1 VKSLIKV
8 NQFVI
13 KLSLALISLPVSGEP
28 KAEENF
34 AEVKSAQTVVS
45 LKTVYTVKSLL
56 IAIEVNTKKINGI
69 FYAEKLIDGRIVL
82 VETAWTAS
90 NLNVS
95 GVKLAMR
102 FGLFGYDIGSL
113 KGVNYEL
120 DTYSQV
126 IKINAPTQSFGTTD
140 LTNKVNLD
148 HSIYKSPLGV
158 YLNYDLVATSTNGK
172 QDYRGYDA
180 FLEGVFFNHYGS
192 FVSNV
197 FQRRSSSVNNDQS
210 NTVRAETYF
219 QKDMPSRMQKLIIGD
234 SISSASS
241 WSRPVRFGGFTW
253 SSDFG
258 LNSGFVSRAAPSIY
272 GSTALPSTIDV
283 FIDNQKRQSNSV
295 NAGPFKIDDF
305 PTMSGAGLINVVVED
320 ALGVETISTQRYYST
335 PRLLRKN
342 LNELSFETGMERKSY
357 GFKNN
362 SYENPFIAATFRRG
376 FDDFT
381 LEGRT
386 EIQASRQAAG
396 FDIATLIKKY
406 AVIHLALAASKAE
419 GKKGLHSIFGIEHSS
434 QNINANLQLESYGR
448 DFVQMGATDNEIN
461 IRQKQIM
468 SLGVNI
474 HKNIWLNTSVIS
486 QTNWNS
492 DKFNLISTNFSLPLT
507 QSISLNA
514 YASKKF
520 SGDKSYTIGLNIVVQ
535 FSHLRSL
542 VMNSTQNT
550 RGKINNNVQFNR
562 DIVNSNGVGYRISVD
577 DSEAKQVFASVS
589 ANTPINKIT
598 LDATTFKSDTSFRL
612 RTSGSVG
619 LLGGLPFASKKI
631 GHGSFAVVKV
641 ADEPNIDI
649 YQSNRKIA
657 RTNSNGLA
665 LLPNILPY
673 QKNKISIKP
682 EDLPFHLDI
691 NETSQ
696 LITPSARSGIFV
708 NLKINKVNSRLV
720 KVLNASGTIMPIGA
734 KIHMLPSN
742 TYFFVGKR
750 GEAFL
755 TGLSNNNTILVT
767 FQDGTCSADIPPPI
781 INAENNSM
789 LIVDCI

>member
-1 VKSLIKV
+1 VNFLSKV

-13 KLSLALISLPVSGEP
+13 KLSLASVFLAVSGQP
-28 KAEENF
+28 KAEESF
-34 AEVKSAQTVVS
+34 AEVKPEQTIVS
-45 LKTVYTVKSLL
+45 SKTVHTAKSLL
-56 IAIEVNTKKINGI
+56 IAVEVNTQRINGI
-69 FYAEKLIDGRIVL
+69 FYAEQHIDGRIVL
-82 VETAWTAS
+82 ADTAWTAS

-158 YLNYDLVATSTNGK
+158 YLNYDLAVTSTNDER
-172 QDYRGYDA
+172 DYGSYDA
-180 FLEGVFFNHYGS
+180 FLEGIFFSHYGS
-192 FVSNV
+192 LVANV
-197 FQRRSSSVNNDQS
+197 FQRGSSSVNNDQS

-219 QKDMPSRMQKLIIGD
+219 QKDMPSRMEKLIIGD

-241 WSRPVRFGGFTW
+241 WSRPVRFGGINW

-258 LNSGFVSRAAPSIY
+258 LNSGFVSIAAPSIY
-272 GSTALPSTIDV
+272 GSTALPSTIEV

-305 PTMSGAGLINVVVED
+305 PTMSGTGLINLVVED

-342 LNELSFETGMERKSY
+342 LNEFSFETGMERKNY
-357 GFKNN
+357 GFENN
-362 SYENPFIAATFRRG
+362 SYQNSFIAGTFRRG

-381 LEGRT
+381 LEGRA
-386 EIQASRQAAG
+386 ELQASRQAAG
-396 FDIATLIKKY
+396 FDIAALIKKY

-419 GKKGLHSIFGIEHSS
+419 KKKGLHSIFGIEHSS
-434 QNINANLQLESYGR
+434 KNVNSNLQLENYSR
-448 DFVQMGATDNEIN
+448 DFVQLGATANEIN
-461 IRQKQIM
+461 IRQKKIM
-468 SLGVNI
+468 ALGVNI
-474 HKNIWLNTSVIS
+474 YKNIWLNTSVIS

-492 DKFNLISTNFSLPLT
+492 DKFNLISTSFALPLT

-514 YASKKF
+514 YASKTF
-520 SGDKSYTIGLNIVVQ
+520 SGDQSYTIGLNIVVQ
-535 FSHLRSL
+535 FSQLRSV
-542 VMNSTQNT
+542 VMNSTQNS
-550 RGKINNNVQFNR
+550 RGIINNNVQFNH
-562 DIVNSNGVGYRISVD
+562 DIVNSNGVGYKISVD

-589 ANTPINKIT
+589 ANTPINEIT
-598 LDATTFKSDTSFRL
+598 LDATTFKSVTSFRL

-631 GHGSFAVVKV
+631 GHGSFAVVHV
-641 ADEPNIDI
+641 ADEPDIDI
-649 YQSNRKIA
+649 YQSNRKVA

-665 LLPNILPY
+665 LLPNIIPY

-691 NETSQ
+691 SETSK

-708 NLKINKVNSRLV
+708 NLKIKKVNSRLV
-720 KVLNASGTIMPIGA
+720 KLLNASGTIIPIGA

-742 TYFFVGKR
+742 TVFFVGKR
-750 GEAFL
+750 GEAYL

-767 FQDGTCSADIPPPI
+767 FQEGTCSADIPPPI

>member
-1 VKSLIKV
+1 MKLLIKV
-8 NQFVI
+8 NQFLI
-13 KLSLALISLPVSGEP
+13 KLSLALIFFPVCLEP
-28 KAEENF
+28 EAEENV

-45 LKTVYTVKSLL
+45 PKTVHTATSLL
-56 IAIEVNTKKINGI
+56 IALEVNTKKINGI
-69 FYAEKLIDGRIVL
+69 FYAEKHSDGKIVL
-82 VETAWTAS
+82 AENAWTAS

-95 GVKLAMR
+95 GDKFAMR

-113 KGVNYEL
+113 KEASYGL
-120 DTYSQV
+120 DTYSEV
-126 IKINAPTQSFGTTD
+126 IKINASTQSFGVID

-148 HSIYKSPLGV
+148 QSIYKSPLGV
-158 YLNYDLVATSTNGK
+158 YLNYDLATTSTNGK
-172 QDYRGYDA
+172 QEYRSYNA

-192 FVSNV
+192 LVSNV
-197 FQRRSSSVNNDQS
+197 FQRGSSSVNNDQP

-219 QKDMPSRMQKLIIGD
+219 QKDMPLRMKKIIIGD
-234 SISSASS
+234 SISSAGS
-241 WSRPVRFGGFTW
+241 WSRPVRFGGITW

-258 LNSGFVSRAAPSIY
+258 LNSGFVSIAAPSIY

-305 PTMSGAGLINVVVED
+305 PTMTGTGLINIVVED

-342 LNELSFETGMERKSY
+342 LNEFSFETGMERKNY
-357 GFKNN
+357 GFENN
-362 SYENPFIAATFRRG
+362 SYENPFIAVTLRRG
-376 FDDFT
+376 FDEFT

-406 AVIHLALAASKAE
+406 AVVHLALAASKAE

-434 QNINANLQLESYGR
+434 KYINSNLLLENYGR
-448 DFVQMGATDNEIN
+448 DFVQMGATDNETN
-461 IRQKQIM
+461 IRQKKIIAF
-468 SLGVNI
+468 GINI
-474 HKNIWLNTSVIS
+474 YKNIWLNTSVIS

-492 DKFNLISTNFSLPLT
+492 DKFNLISTSFALPLT
-507 QSISLNA
+507 QSISLNS
-514 YASKKF
+514 YASKKI
-520 SGDKSYTIGLNIVVQ
+520 SGDQSYTISLKVVVQ
-535 FSHLRSL
+535 FSRLRSL
-542 VMNSTQNT
+542 VINSTQNT
-550 RGKINNNVQFNR
+550 RGKINNNVQFNH
-562 DIVNSNGVGYRISVD
+562 DIVDSNGAGYRISVD
-577 DSEAKQVFASVS
+577 DSEEKQVFASVS
-589 ANTPINKIT
+589 AYTPINKIV
-598 LDATTFKSDTSFRL
+598 LDATTFKSVRSFRL

-619 LLGGLPFASKKI
+619 LLGGMPFASKKI
-631 GHGSFAVVKV
+631 GHGSFAIVKV
-641 ADEPNIDI
+641 ADEPNINV

-682 EDLPFHLDI
+682 EELPFNLHI
-691 NETSQ
+691 NETSK

-720 KVLNASGTIMPIGA
+720 KVVNASGNIIPIGA
-734 KIHMLPSN
+734 KINMLPSN
-742 TYFFVGKR
+742 TVFFVGKR
-750 GEAFL
+750 GQAYL
-755 TGLSNNNTILVT
+755 TGLSNNNTILVS
-767 FQDGTCSADIPPPI
+767 FQGGSCSADIPSPI
-781 INAENNSM
+781 INPENNSI
-789 LIVDCI
+789 LIMDCI